1 MHRPVR
7 DEVDLTSEDR
17 DDRRHEARFDSAA
30 EEQDGSEARDPG
42 PRRSD
47 ASRPGLGSRSGSKAR
62 FNQRLPPQDNIG
74 LDRKSLLLK
83 VFQGYTSFGER
94 SNLKHLRSNKL
105 HKMMGDCGVP
115 LDKTTLDLLFVSEN
129 RHKYSA
135 LKAEAEHGLR
145 HLPEPPY

>member
-1 MHRPVR
+1 MQPPVTQHPLLPSH
-7 DEVDLTSEDR
+7 E
-17 DDRRHEARFDSAA
+17 RHPRQRHPRFDSAA
-30 EEQDGSEARDPG
+30 PDQEGSDTQDPV

-47 ASRPGLGSRSGSKAR
+47 ASRPGLGRSGSKAR
-62 FNQRLPPQDNIG
+62 FNQRLPPQDNLG

-129 RHKYSA
+129 RHKYGA